1 MKHTKGFTLIEL
13 LIVVA
18 IIGVLAAVGIPM
30 YNGYITAAK
39 ISAAKE
45 NHVRAR
51 DMIAAGLTH
60 CSAAT
65 HITLM
70 RDKDGKQE
78 KVPCS
83 LDAQYLAA
91 YFYFHLKH
99 TAFVNPYD
107 QKKSYDDGVTYQQ
120 MFYYSADDPT
130 WGYPDGR
137 GYSSIWYSGK
147 NTITIKSNIGAD
159 DGSDSFLFDSLIGE

>member
-1 MKHTKGFTLIEL
+1 MKHAKGFTLIEL

-39 ISAAKE
+39 IKAAKE
-45 NHVRAR
+45 NHIRAR
-51 DMIAAGLTH
+51 DMIVAGLTH
-60 CSAAT
+60 CAAAT

-70 RDKDGKQE
+70 REKDGKQE
-78 KVPCS
+78 NVSCS
-83 LDAQYLAA
+83 LDAKFMAA

-99 TAFVNPYD
+99 AEFVNPYR
-107 QKKSYDDGVTYQQ
+107 QKKLFSDDSEE
-120 MFYYSADDPT
+120 MFYYDADDPT

-137 GYSSIWYSGK
+137 GSSSIWYSGK

-159 DGSDSFLFDSLIGE
+159 NGSDFFLPDSLIGE